1 MVFCLLKENNTKR
14 FSEFQRKSSVSLSLR
29 LRRVRLSGS
38 LLLPLILEIKATE
51 FHRQSS
57 VYKDN
62 FKETHSFFFNKDLE
76 RIEKMITLKL
86 RNNSEKEHTAEKCE
100 EHKDVQRHP
109 FKPSLPRSP
118 GVCVTSAQ
126 ASVTIKLIYGGERF
140 FFSVRMLMME
150 IQY

>member
-1 MVFCLLKENNTKR
+1 MSWNVPALWE
-14 FSEFQRKSSVSLSLR
+14 
-29 LRRVRLSGS
+29 
-38 LLLPLILEIKATE
+38 
-51 FHRQSS
+51 
-57 VYKDN
+57 
-62 FKETHSFFFNKDLE
+62 
-76 RIEKMITLKL
+76 
-86 RNNSEKEHTAEKCE
+86 TAEKWLKRP
-100 EHKDVQRHP
+100 KDVQRHP